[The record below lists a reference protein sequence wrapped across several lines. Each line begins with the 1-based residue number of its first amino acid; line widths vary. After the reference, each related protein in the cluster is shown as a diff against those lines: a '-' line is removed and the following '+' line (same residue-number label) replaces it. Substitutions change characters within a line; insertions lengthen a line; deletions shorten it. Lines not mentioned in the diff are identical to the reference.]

1 MKSFYIIIGLFAI
14 MLVAMCGNY
23 YYIESFSSDA
33 ASICEEIA
41 TLPREISS
49 GKIKALQEKWEKSK
63 KFIQITVNHTE
74 IEMINN
80 ALDELLAYAEHGASA
95 DFEKARRFAVNAFEE
110 LLLSEQLSPTNIL

>member
-1 MKSFYIIIGLFAI
+1 MKSFFIVICLFAI

-33 ASICEEIA
+33 VSICEEIA
-41 TLPREISS
+41 TLPRTASLE
-49 GKIKALQEKWEKSK
+49 KIKGLQKKWDKNK

-80 ALDELLAYAEHGASA
+80 ALDELHTYAEHGSTA
-95 DFEKARRFAVNAFEE
+95 DFEKARRSAVNAFEE
-110 LLLSEQLSPTNIL
+110 LLLSEQLAPTNIL